1 MRHHRQEVIDL
12 LVAETAEWRETTQ
25 QQQQASADN
34 ISSSNG
40 TTSKTGGGLPPSSPR
55 PGSSGLERMNG
66 SGSGLLSS
74 PRLHPGLKSPVKFP
88 PRGVFGVTSPE
99 RGSGGVKSVSGSPI
113 L

>member
-1 MRHHRQEVIDL
+1 MMRHHRQEVIDL
-12 LVAETAEWRETTQ
+12 LLSETVEWRET
-25 QQQQASADN
+25 QQQQAADN
-34 ISSSNG
+34 ISSNG
-40 TTSKTGGGLPPSSPR
+40 MISKTGLPPSSPR
-55 PGSSGLERMNG
+55 PGSSGLGMN
-66 SGSGLLSS
+66 GSGLLSS